1 MEYCMIEVAFD
12 NKNEL
17 DSVIE
22 ELLKNKLVASCQV
35 IESKNKW
42 NWKGQLEEAEEYLLL
57 IKTKKCLIKEVYQVI
72 KNIHSYDCF
81 EFAIFDFTSCD
92 NEYLKWIEEETKN

>member
-12 NKNEL
+12 NKKEL
-17 DSVIE
+17 DGSIE
-22 ELLKNKLVASCQV
+22 ELLKNRLVASCQV

-42 NWKGQLEEAEEYLLL
+42 NWKGQLEEAKEYLLL
-57 IKTKKCLIKEVYQVI
+57 MKTKKSLINEIYQVI
-72 KNIHSYDCF
+72 RNIHSYTCF

>member
-1 MEYCMIEVAFD
+1 MGYCMIEVAFD

-42 NWKGQLEEAEEYLLL
+42 NWKEQLEEAEEYLL
-57 IKTKKCLIKEVYQVI
+57 
-72 KNIHSYDCF
+72 
-81 EFAIFDFTSCD
+81 
-92 NEYLKWIEEETKN
+92 